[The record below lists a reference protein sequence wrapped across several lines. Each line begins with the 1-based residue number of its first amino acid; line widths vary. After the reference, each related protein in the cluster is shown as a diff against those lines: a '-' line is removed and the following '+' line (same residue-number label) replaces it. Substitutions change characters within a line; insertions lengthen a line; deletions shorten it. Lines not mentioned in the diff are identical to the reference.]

1 MAAACVDWDIVA
13 GADFDAELVHAAS
26 ETVARQSVNAAFDVT
41 LTAIL
46 LGPAYT
52 PVSRSLAGCGEG
64 ARRQTSEDSNA
75 ARIKNLH
82 MGSTSRLPLIRWL
95 SLLELPAFARPV

>member
-1 MAAACVDWDIVA
+1 MAAACVDWDIVVVA
-13 GADFDAELVHAAS
+13 VADFDAELVHAAS

-52 PVSRSLAGCGEG
+52 PVSRWLAGCGEG
-64 ARRQTSEDSNA
+64 GPEANQRR
-75 ARIKNLH
+75 
-82 MGSTSRLPLIRWL
+82 
-95 SLLELPAFARPV
+95 